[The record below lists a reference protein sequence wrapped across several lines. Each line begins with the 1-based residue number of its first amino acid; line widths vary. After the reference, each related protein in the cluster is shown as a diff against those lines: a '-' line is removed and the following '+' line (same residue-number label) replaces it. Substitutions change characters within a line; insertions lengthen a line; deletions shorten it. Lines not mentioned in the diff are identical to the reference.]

1 MDIITNKIYATS
13 DSTGTVVKLFSSVFE
28 TPQEGDILIEEGNE
42 DYHAHVHLKYQL
54 VDEYGRYNYR
64 IANDNLEEIIG
75 KTAYFPE
82 PPKSEIE
89 ILKETVDTL
98 VLSQLGVL

>member
-28 TPQEGDILIEEGNE
+28 TPQDGDILIEEGNE

-75 KTAYFPE
+75 KPPISE